1 MNDETYV
8 GLVDAHAKSNGRANH
23 AHFVADEQF
32 LIRRARLG
40 VETRVIRFSFDP
52 VCIQARR
59 HIFRAVS
66 ALAVNDAAIAW
77 PPLDETQKLSVG
89 TVFRQHA
96 IGEVRPIETRDVTT
110 RLTQTKLLNDV
121 RAHSCRRGG
130 GERHRSEEH
139 TSELQSPMY

>member
-23 AHFVADEQF
+23 AHLVADEQF

-96 IGEVRPIETRDVTT
+96 ICEVRPIETRDVAT
-110 RLTQTKLLNDV
+110 RITQTKLLQNV
-121 RAHSCRRGG
+121 RPHSFRRRGS
-130 GERHRSEEH
+130 ERHDWNGGKQFAKLRK
-139 TSELQSPMY
+139 L